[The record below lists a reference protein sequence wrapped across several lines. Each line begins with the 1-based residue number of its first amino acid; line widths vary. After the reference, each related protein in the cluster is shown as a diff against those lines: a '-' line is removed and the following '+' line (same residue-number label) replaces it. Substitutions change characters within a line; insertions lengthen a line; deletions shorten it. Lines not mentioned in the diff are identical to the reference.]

1 MKPFI
6 KRAYVSAFSV
16 IAVGLIMYFILR
28 SNSSPLTKG
37 VVFFGGAGFLFI
49 IIKSYLFKM

>member
-49 IIKSYLFKM
+49 MIKSYLFKM